1 MQEKLHAALLMP
13 KGECL
18 LNVARA
24 QLFATSFAEVTSRST
39 VQLKKKLFVH
49 FKGEGG
55 LDYGGLARC
64 VADAIWTS

>member
-1 MQEKLHAALLMP
+1 MP
-13 KGECL
+13 KGECH

-24 QLFATSFAEVTSRST
+24 QLFATSFSEITGRGT

-55 LDYGGLARC
+55 LDYGGLARY
-64 VADAIWTS
+64 VYSSPVSQLV